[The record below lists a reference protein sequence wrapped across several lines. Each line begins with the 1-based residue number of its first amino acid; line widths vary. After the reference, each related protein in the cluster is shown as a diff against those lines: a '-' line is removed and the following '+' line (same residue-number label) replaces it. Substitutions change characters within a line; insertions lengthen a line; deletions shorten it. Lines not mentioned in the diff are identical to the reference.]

1 VSQLVCVANLERYH
15 WSLTVLGLPSGCEG
29 VAVDF
34 DLLDQE
40 QEELLVTVG
49 GPLVTHVDRVRAEV
63 LGVWWV
69 GSRVCKWR
77 ERRSEG
83 G

>member
-1 VSQLVCVANLERYH
+1 MSQLVCVANLERYH

-40 QEELLVTVG
+40 QEQLLVAVG
-49 GPLVTHVDRVRAEV
+49 GPLGTHLARVCVEAV
-63 LGVWWV
+63 GCGWV
-69 GSRVCKWR
+69 GS
-77 ERRSEG
+77 
-83 G
+83 